1 MYQVP
6 VGITVRLIYHV
17 PVLDIA
23 DMYSNMAPISDVVY
37 KLFIA

>member
-1 MYQVP
+1 MHQVP

-17 PVLDIA
+17 LDIA
-23 DMYSNMAPISDVVY
+23 DVYRHMAPISDVVY

>member
-6 VGITVRLIYHV
+6 VGITVRLIYH
-17 PVLDIA
+17 VLDIA